1 MQRFTFNLA
10 LGAVV
15 ACAAPAQAQHSQVT
29 SVTAHPGNTDR
40 IWTVN
45 RDNSSVA
52 VVDVATSTLVA
63 EIPVGNW
70 PRSLAFNAD
79 GTKVFVANQRGNIP
93 LDANEIT
100 GFPVGAMPGTISV
113 IDVASLSVQTTL
125 SQVGTEPYG
134 LALSP
139 NGKWFAVTAMRSGTV
154 TLYDAATFQQRATH
168 QYLRDMSSIP
178 APFTLADVDED
189 RDGLADTGDPRGFT
203 IRADGARIY
212 VTHFRSPYVSM
223 LDVAVDPN
231 GLPTAL
237 TYTGKF
243 TTDDYAPDPILNP
256 VPVQVLLSQGQP
268 RFLEDIALSPDGT
281 RALIPH
287 VLHNVNHDV
296 NNAWGP
302 GFAGDFANRVY
313 PAITMV
319 DTVRNTFGSAGDTS
333 NRLHHELSDSL
344 TPAEYVPFGN
354 SKVTSLGDIISL
366 GGQGS
371 PTLGGSLTVVLDG
384 VRLGDTAVLW
394 IGQRETNTP
403 LGAMGTRYVL
413 PRQTRVFAGNT
424 VTIPIP
430 NLPSYDGL
438 VLVAQAL
445 VTRPGGEQALSN
457 GVRIVTRTAG
467 FGQNNMGY
475 RAGQPSRALYNE
487 SGTRA
492 LVLNRGSEDVFLYRV
507 NGSDMDLMTVY
518 PPRFRFEERAA
529 LDTTT
534 PLGDM
539 PVGMALVPDATTVDD
554 DARLYVMNEVTR
566 TLSVLRVNWTTG
578 QISKERNQIPTHTG
592 ADALTLNQRK
602 GLEIFE
608 DASRPATAGNFNNS
622 CGSCHFEGGD
632 DGNVWQRAQGP
643 RSTMPMFGGTRGTG
657 LILWKGMRLNLGET
671 GPMFGGENGG
681 TGVFNDNAQAALTAY
696 HEVIPTPLNPNRD
709 PATHTLTAQAQIGRD
724 LFLARND
731 TGLNPTLRGA
741 GCASCHK
748 TEELGLNNFPGPRFF
763 TADFLNPIL
772 SSGENL
778 GPDVDPNCSSLREN
792 VVSINIRNVNTG
804 ANIDADGDGIPEADR
819 NFDGYVDTETYAV
832 MNPDTDEDFRRDD
845 PNSYPCPCD
854 SSTGD
859 PNCDPVT
866 NTRIFRRRPDLFSI
880 PSKLGLFTSGP
891 FFHDHSAHTLRTLL
905 DPVAQ
910 AVSPIYGSPAFPGQ
924 PAFAGLNKIFNE
936 VHDVRGHEQLVPG
949 ASKVQLT
956 LQSTN
961 ADADIEAILAYIQS
975 L

>member
-1 MQRFTFNLA
+1 MQRSNFV
-10 LGAVV
+10 LGLGVAV
-15 ACAAPAQAQHSQVT
+15 ACAVPAFAQNSQVT
-29 SVTAHPGNTDR
+29 SVAAQPGNANR
-40 IWTVN
+40 VWAVN

-79 GTKVFVANQRGNIP
+79 ATKVFVANQRGNIP
-93 LDANEIT
+93 LTANEVS

-134 LALSP
+134 IALSP
-139 NGKWFAVTAMRSGTV
+139 NGKWFAVSAMRTGSV
-154 TLYDAATFQQRATH
+154 TLYDAATFQQKATH
-168 QYLRDMSSIP
+168 QYLRNMSDIS

-189 RDGLADTGDPRGFT
+189 RDGIADTGDPRGFT
-203 IRADGARIY
+203 IRSDGARIY

-223 LDVAVDPN
+223 LDVTVDGS

-237 TYTGKF
+237 TYAGKF

-256 VPVQVLLSQGQP
+256 VPVQILKSQGQP

-296 NNAWGP
+296 NHAFGP
-302 GFAGDFANRVY
+302 ALAGDFANRVY

-319 DTVRNTFGSAGDTS
+319 DTFRNTFGSAGDLS

-354 SKVTSLGDIISL
+354 SKVTSLGDIVSL

-371 PTLGGSLTVVLDG
+371 PTMGGSMTLVLDG
-384 VRLGDTAVLW
+384 IRLGDAATLW
-394 IGQRETNTP
+394 IGQRELNSP
-403 LGAMGTRYVL
+403 AGALGTRYVL
-413 PRQTRVFAGNT
+413 PRQTRTFVGNT

-438 VLVAQAL
+438 VLVAQAI

-457 GVRIVTRTAG
+457 GVRIVVHPAG
-467 FGQNNMGY
+467 FGANKMGY
-475 RAGQPSRALYNE
+475 RAGQPSRALYNAA
-487 SGTRA
+487 GTRA
-492 LVLNRGSEDVFLYRV
+492 LILNRGSEDVFLYRV

-518 PPRFRFEERAA
+518 PPRFRFQVRAP
-529 LDTTT
+529 LDTAT

-539 PVGMALVPDATTVDD
+539 PVGMTLVPDPTTVDD
-554 DARLYVMNEVTR
+554 DARLYVMNEGTR

-578 QISKERNQIPTHTG
+578 QITKDKNQIPTHAG
-592 ADALTLNQRK
+592 ADALTLDQRK
-602 GLEIFE
+602 GLELFE

-622 CGSCHFEGGD
+622 CGSCHFEGGE
-632 DGNVWQRAQGP
+632 DGNVWQRPAGP
-643 RSTMPMFGGTRGTG
+643 RSTMPMYGGTRGTG
-657 LILWKGMRLNLGET
+657 LILWKGVRLNLGET

-681 TGVFNDNAQAALTAY
+681 TGLFDDGAQVALTAF

-709 PATHTLTAQAQIGRD
+709 PATYALTPQAQIGRD
-724 LFLARND
+724 LFLSTND

-741 GCASCHK
+741 GCAACHK
-748 TEELGLNNFPGPRFF
+748 TEELGINNFPGPRFF

-778 GPDVDPNCSSLREN
+778 GPGFDPTCFSLREN

-804 ANIDADGDGIPEADR
+804 LDIDADGDGFPDADR
-819 NFDGYVDTETYAV
+819 NSDGYVDTETYVA
-832 MNPDTDEDFRRDD
+832 MNNDTADDFTRDD
-845 PNSYPCPCD
+845 ANSYQCPCD
-854 SSTGD
+854 PLVES
-859 PNCDPVT
+859 NCDPLTSRRVF
-866 NTRIFRRRPDLFSI
+866 TRRADLFSI
-880 PSKLGLFTSGP
+880 PSKLGLFSSGP
-891 FFHDHSAHTLRTLL
+891 FFHDHSAHTLRALL
-905 DPVAQ
+905 DPELQ
-910 AVSPIYGSPAFPGQ
+910 AISPVYGSPAFPSQ
-924 PAFAGLNKIFNE
+924 PAFPGLNKIFNE
-936 VHDVRGHEQLVPG
+936 VHDIRGHEQFVQG

-956 LQSTN
+956 LHSVN
-961 ADADIEAILAYIQS
+961 ATADVEAILAYIQS